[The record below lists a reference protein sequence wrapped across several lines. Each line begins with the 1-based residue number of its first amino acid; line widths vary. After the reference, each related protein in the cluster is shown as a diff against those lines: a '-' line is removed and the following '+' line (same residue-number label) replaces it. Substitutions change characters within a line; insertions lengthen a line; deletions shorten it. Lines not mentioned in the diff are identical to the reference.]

1 VLLKE
6 DNKLEEMELELGTLL
21 KKAREEKGL
30 SLDDIQEE
38 TKIRKKY
45 LEAIEENNFEIL
57 PGNVY
62 LKVFIKGY
70 AREVGINYQA
80 LLENYEILNI
90 KEEKES
96 NLQKDYLNGT
106 KVSSGSK
113 NKERKNPLK
122 IIFIILLILFL
133 GAAAV
138 YTYQYINSSEI
149 RLLNQ
154 QSSQEENIEE
164 NSELLAV
171 EENSSEEASAENEG
185 ESNDSEESET
195 NNSTNNSEIDLN
207 SLTDEDDNINLMD
220 SFDSSEVTEENTEI
234 IDQNNFNETEGPD
247 SQEQNQLSEIIIS
260 EDLNQ
265 QQESEENADEE
276 DADTAVQ
283 PTSQSDNVELNA
295 SSDQQE
301 EEPALEELN
310 SADEEAGMVNDTVNE
325 AEESANQEEAVLDNN
340 IEILASDTVWVTVD
354 VDGANAFSGILEAG
368 DQQQFEVEDR
378 LYIKIGNGSA
388 ITAAVGG
395 ENYGPW
401 AGNGEIAEVEF
412 LNEDEQITINNLRN

>member
-1 VLLKE
+1 
-6 DNKLEEMELELGTLL
+6 MELELGTLL
-21 KKAREEKGL
+21 KKARKEKGL

-96 NLQKDYLNGT
+96 SLEKDYLNGT
-106 KVSSGSK
+106 QVSSGSK
-113 NKERKNPLK
+113 NKDRKNPFK

-154 QSSQEENIEE
+154 QNSQTENIEE
-164 NSELLAV
+164 NAEMLEV
-171 EENSSEEASAENEG
+171 EEKSSTENTSENEEADSSSEASAL
-185 ESNDSEESET
+185 DDLADESEL
-195 NNSTNNSEIDLN
+195 DLN
-207 SLTDEDDNINLMD
+207 SITDEADNINLLE
-220 SFDSSEVTEENTEI
+220 SFDSSVVTEENTEI
-234 IDQNNFNETEGPD
+234 IDQNNFEQSEGFD
-247 SQEQNQLSEIIIS
+247 SQEENEISEIIIS
-260 EDLNQ
+260 EELNQ
-265 QQESEENADEE
+265 QQESQN
-276 DADTAVQ
+276 
-283 PTSQSDNVELNA
+283 SQ
-295 SSDQQE
+295 QQE
-301 EEPALEELN
+301 EIIE
-310 SADEEAGMVNDTVNE
+310 EEAESAAEQQT
-325 AEESANQEEAVLDNN
+325 AEEPSSAAEEVGTANDAEEPVSEEEAVLDKS
-340 IEILASDTVWVTVD
+340 IEISASDTVWVTID

-368 DQQQFEVEDR
+368 DQQQFELEDR

-388 ITAAVGG
+388 ITAEMGG

-401 AGNGEIAEVEF
+401 AGSGEIAEVEF
-412 LNEDEQITINNLRN
+412 INDGQEITINNLRN

>member
-1 VLLKE
+1 
-6 DNKLEEMELELGTLL
+6 MELELGTLL

-90 KEEKES
+90 KEDKES

-106 KVSSGSK
+106 KVSNGSK
-113 NKERKNPLK
+113 NKDRKNPFK
-122 IIFIILLILFL
+122 VIFIILLIIFL

-164 NSELLAV
+164 NSELLEV
-171 EENSSEEASAENEG
+171 EESSNEEVLAENEA
-185 ESNDSEESET
+185 ESNESEESE
-195 NNSTNNSEIDLN
+195 NDNSTANSEIDLN
-207 SLTDEDDNINLMD
+207 SLTGEDDSMDLMD
-220 SFDSSEVTEENTEI
+220 SFDSSAVTEEKTEI
-234 IDQNNFNETEGPD
+234 IDQNNFDEIEGPD

-265 QQESEENADEE
+265 EQESEENADEE
-276 DADTAVQ
+276 NMGSAVQ
-283 PTSQSDNVELNA
+283 PTPQSDNEQVNT

-310 SADEEAGMVNDTVNE
+310 SVDEAAAAVNE
-325 AEESANQEEAVLDNN
+325 AEEPAEQEEAVLDNN

-388 ITAAVGG
+388 ITAVVGG

-412 LNEDEQITINNLRN
+412 LNEDEQIKINNLRN